1 MLRAIRGVHIS
12 SPLHTDFRLVLCQSV
27 IWVLYPRQTTIADSD
42 WENLEFICWL
52 FLKNLR
58 TKDNEK
64 LTGILYLLMALLH
77 KQEDDSAGILDL

>member
-1 MLRAIRGVHIS
+1 VPSEACIFHRLFTPIFALFYASLSYGFYILAKQQ
-12 SPLHTDFRLVLCQSV
+12 SPIQIGKILSLF
-27 IWVLYPRQTTIADSD
+27 AG
-42 WENLEFICWL
+42 L